1 MKQVIET
8 SVSGKYVLEAYGV
21 ENVLTGPYMFFQ
33 ICGTAIINQYGGR
46 HMYNCGKEKYIRGI
60 WKKRFAKA

>member
-8 SVSGKYVLEAYGV
+8 SVSGKYTLEAFGTR
-21 ENVLTGPYMFFQ
+21 NVLTGPALFFQ
-33 ICGTAIINQYGGR
+33 VCGTEIINQYGGR